1 MKEGL
6 DSFCLAVKGS
16 VSFLGTNVEGSIQE
30 AAKEGPAPEENQGLR
45 ATLNTQELLQSCF
58 FFFLNFSVHGDHT
71 DIFQT

>member
-30 AAKEGPAPEENQGLR
+30 AAKPAPEENQGSR
-45 ATLNTQELLQSCF
+45 ATLNTQELLQSR

>member
-16 VSFLGTNVEGSIQE
+16 VSFLGTNMEGSIQE
-30 AAKEGPAPEENQGLR
+30 AAKEGPAPEENQGSR
-45 ATLNTQELLQSCF
+45 ATLNTQELLQSF
-58 FFFLNFSVHGDHT
+58 VFFLNFSVHGDHT